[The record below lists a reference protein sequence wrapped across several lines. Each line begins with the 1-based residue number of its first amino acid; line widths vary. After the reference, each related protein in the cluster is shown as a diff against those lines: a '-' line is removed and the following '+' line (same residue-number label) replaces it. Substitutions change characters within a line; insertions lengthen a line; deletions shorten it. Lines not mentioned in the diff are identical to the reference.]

1 MNGQLEFLRLFQ
13 DGSTQRD
20 VLDFYAALR
29 KLQQQP
35 PPRFEDDMDS
45 NGMSASEAIS
55 FVDQCQSPHSPFS
68 PLSVSPPPLS
78 CLSSTLGPDVE
89 RTCHPTTSEEP
100 VPVCY
105 DFVQGRCARNN
116 CKYLHDCRQI
126 EKTHSA
132 KRGICFD
139 HLRGD
144 CNRGA
149 MCRFSHDV
157 SSFAQDYKLEDDIS
171 LAKVKRWGQGICF
184 DFVRG
189 ACCRGDACPWSHN
202 LLEIAVATK
211 RGIENM
217 ETSERNQIARTV
229 RNRLC
234 ASLENKSEPDH
245 DHRHEMNSVPPS
257 AKSSTTEVSDW
268 VNLWDYPSNI
278 FGPLDEFGRPLHWF
292 TDPTADFMEL

>member
-1 MNGQLEFLRLFQ
+1 
-13 DGSTQRD
+13 
-20 VLDFYAALR
+20 
-29 KLQQQP
+29 
-35 PPRFEDDMDS
+35 
-45 NGMSASEAIS
+45 
-55 FVDQCQSPHSPFS
+55 
-68 PLSVSPPPLS
+68 
-78 CLSSTLGPDVE
+78 
-89 RTCHPTTSEEP
+89 
-100 VPVCY
+100 
-105 DFVQGRCARNN
+105 
-116 CKYLHDCRQI
+116 
-126 EKTHSA
+126 
-132 KRGICFD
+132 
-139 HLRGD
+139 
-144 CNRGA
+144 
-149 MCRFSHDV
+149 V

>member
-1 MNGQLEFLRLFQ
+1 MNSGQLEFMRLFQ
-13 DGSTQRD
+13 DRCNQGD
-20 VLDFYAALR
+20 VLELYAALS
-29 KLQQQP
+29 KLQQRP
-35 PPRFEDDMDS
+35 PLKFEDDVDS
-45 NGMSASEAIS
+45 HGLSASEAFS
-55 FVDQCQSPHSPFS
+55 FVDSCQSPHSPFS

-78 CLSSTLGPDVE
+78 VLSNTLGSEVE
-89 RTCHPTTSEEP
+89 RTSQQTTSEEP

-105 DFVQGRCARNN
+105 DFVQGRCVRNN
-116 CKYLHDCRQI
+116 CKYLHDSQQI
-126 EKTHSA
+126 EKTHSS

-139 HLRGD
+139 YLRGD

-157 SSFAQDYKLEDDIS
+157 SSFAQDYKIEDDIS

-189 ACCRGDACPWSHN
+189 ACNRGDACPWSHN

-217 ETSERNQIARTV
+217 ETSERNQIAETV
-229 RNRLC
+229 RRRLC
-234 ASLENKSEPDH
+234 ASLENKFEPDP
-245 DHRHEMNSVPPS
+245 RHEMSSVPPS
-257 AKSSTTEVSDW
+257 ARSSTTEVSDW
-268 VNLWDYPSNI
+268 VNLWNYPANI

-292 TDPTADFMEL
+292 TDATTDFMEL